1 MKYHNPMNT
10 ARTIIVGD
18 PHGLVDE
25 FRELVKLADY
35 RPGVDRLIV
44 AGDLVDRGPD
54 SPGMVRLAM
63 ELGAEAIQGNHDAK
77 LLRRWG
83 HMDKLAAN
91 PRYKNPM
98 KPHEDQER
106 TIQALSQ
113 RERDWLTAL
122 PYYVYLPQFDVI
134 VVHAGLLPG
143 VPLEKQ
149 SKEILTMVRYVHKD
163 TRKMLSLV
171 MPGFQQPPDSV
182 FWAEIWDGSSD
193 VIFGHTVV
201 SLENIRDW
209 DGVGTGR
216 AYGIDTGAV
225 FGGRLTAMI
234 LDPVNPRRRD
244 IVQVAAHKEYFKLG
258 EEM

>member
-1 MKYHNPMNT
+1 MT
-10 ARTIIVGD
+10 SSRTIVVGD
-18 PHGLVDE
+18 PHGVVDE
-25 FRELVKLADY
+25 FRELIKLVEF
-35 RPGVDRLIV
+35 RPGQDRLII

-63 ELGAEAIQGNHDAK
+63 ELGAEAVAGNHDAK

-83 HMDKLAAN
+83 HMDKVASN
-91 PRYKNPM
+91 PKYRNPM

-106 TIQALSQ
+106 TISLLGAS
-113 RERDWLTAL
+113 ERAWLDSL
-122 PYYVYLPQFDVI
+122 PYYIYLPQWDVI

-143 VPLEKQ
+143 VPLQEQ
-149 SKEILTMVRYVHKD
+149 TKEILTMVRYVHRD

-171 MPGFQQPPDSV
+171 MPGFKQPPDSV
-182 FWAEIWDGSSD
+182 FWAEIWDGTSD

-201 SLENIRDW
+201 SLDKIQAW
-209 DGVGTGR
+209 DGVGMGR

-234 LDPVNPRRRD
+234 LDPDLPRGREV
-244 IVQVAAHKEYFKLG
+244 VQVQAHREYFKLG
-258 EEM
+258 SEM

>member
-1 MKYHNPMNT
+1 MLDVVNYNKYS
-10 ARTIIVGD
+10 
-18 PHGLVDE
+18 
-25 FRELVKLADY
+25 
-35 RPGVDRLIV
+35 DRCIF

-83 HMDKLAAN
+83 HMDRVASN
-91 PRYKNPM
+91 PKYKNPM
-98 KPHEDQER
+98 TPHEDQER
-106 TIQALSQ
+106 TISLLGAA
-113 RERDWLTAL
+113 ERAWLTAL
-122 PYYVYLPQFDVI
+122 PYYIYLPDFDVI

-143 VPLEKQ
+143 VALDNQ
-149 SKEILTMVRYVHKD
+149 TKEILTMVRYVHRD

-171 MPGFQQPPDSV
+171 MPGFKQPPDSV

-201 SLENIRDW
+201 SLSKIQAW
-209 DGVGTGR
+209 DGVGMGR

-234 LDPVNPRRRD
+234 LDPDLPRGRE
-244 IVQVAAHKEYFKLG
+244 IVQVQAHREYFKLG
-258 EEM
+258 SEM

>member
-1 MKYHNPMNT
+1 MSK
-10 ARTIIVGD
+10 RTIVIGD
-18 PHGLVDE
+18 VHGCLS
-25 FRELVKLADY
+25 ELKTLLDVVNYNKY
-35 RPGVDRLIV
+35 SDRCIF

-54 SPGMVRLAM
+54 SPGVVRLAM

-83 HMDKLAAN
+83 HMDKIASN
-91 PRYKNPM
+91 PKYKNPM
-98 KPHEDQER
+98 TPHEDQER
-106 TIQALSQ
+106 TISLLGAT
-113 RERDWLTAL
+113 ERAWLTAL
-122 PYYVYLPQFDVI
+122 PYYIYLPQFDVI

-143 VPLEKQ
+143 VALDKQ
-149 SKEILTMVRYVHKD
+149 SKEILTMVRYVHRD

-171 MPGFQQPPDSV
+171 MPGFKQPPDSI

-201 SLENIRDW
+201 GLQSIKTW
-209 DGVGTGR
+209 DGIGMGR

-234 LDPVNPRRRD
+234 LDPDLPRSRE
-244 IVQVAAHKEYFKLG
+244 IVQVQARREYFALG
-258 EEM
+258 SEM